1 MSLANTVVNTTIK
14 GLTHILCRI
23 DSRALAQVPAQGPLL
38 LVANHVNFLDAPVM
52 ITHLQP
58 RPLTGFVKAETWDNP
73 VMGLLFNI
81 WGGIPIRRGEPDMA
95 ALGMALEALRLGKIV
110 VVAPEGT
117 RSGSGRLKRGYPGIV
132 VLALRS
138 GAPLLPVAYYGG
150 ENFRDNVSRLR
161 RTDFHIN
168 VGPPFTIDP
177 GGQKVTRPV
186 RQAITDEIMYQ
197 IAALLPEEYRGE
209 YAELEKA
216 TQEYLKFLAV

>member
-1 MSLANTVVNTTIK
+1 MSLANSVVNTTIK
-14 GLTHILCRI
+14 GLTRILCRI
-23 DSRALAQVPAQGPLL
+23 DASALERVPAQGPLL

-52 ITHLQP
+52 YTHLQP
-58 RPLTGFVKAETWDNP
+58 RPVTGLVKAETWDNP

-81 WGGIPIRRGEPDMA
+81 WGGIPIKRGEPDMA
-95 ALGMALEALRLGKIV
+95 ALDLALEALRLGKIV
-110 VVAPEGT
+110 AVAPEGT

-132 VLALRS
+132 IVALHS

-150 ENFRDNVSRLR
+150 ESFRDNLSRLR

-168 VGPPFTIDP
+168 VGQPFTIDP
-177 GGQKVTRPV
+177 GEQKVTRAV

-209 YAELEKA
+209 YADLASA
-216 TQEYLKFLAV
+216 TQKYLRYLGE

>member
-1 MSLANTVVNTTIK
+1 MSLTNTLVNTTIK

-23 DSRALAQVPAQGPLL
+23 DASELDQVPAQGPLL

-52 ITHLQP
+52 YTHLQP
-58 RPLTGFVKAETWDNP
+58 RLLTAFVKAETWDNP
-73 VMGLLFNI
+73 VMGLLFDI
-81 WGGIPIRRGEPDMA
+81 WGGIPIKRGEPDMA
-95 ALGMALEALRLGKIV
+95 ALEMALEALRLGKIV
-110 VVAPEGT
+110 AVAPEGT

-132 VLALRS
+132 VLALHS

-161 RTDFHIN
+161 RTDFHIT
-168 VGPPFTIDP
+168 VGQPFTIDP
-177 GGQKVTRPV
+177 GKQKVTRPV
-186 RQAITDEIMYQ
+186 RQAITDEIMYR

-216 TQEYLKFLAV
+216 TQKYLKFI

>member
-1 MSLANTVVNTTIK
+1 MSITNTLVSTTIK

-23 DSRALAQVPAQGPLL
+23 DASELAQVPAQGPLL

-52 ITHLQP
+52 YTHLQP
-58 RPLTGFVKAETWDNP
+58 RPLTGFVKAETWENP
-73 VMGLLFNI
+73 VMALLFNI
-81 WGGIPIRRGEPDMA
+81 WGGIPIKRGEPDMA
-95 ALGMALEALRLGKIV
+95 ALDMALEALKAGKIV
-110 VVAPEGT
+110 AVAPEGT
-117 RSGSGRLKRGYPGIV
+117 RSGSGRLKHGYPGIV
-132 VLALRS
+132 ILALHS

-168 VGPPFTIDP
+168 VGQPFTIEP

-186 RQAITDEIMYQ
+186 RQAITDEIMYR

-216 TQEYLKFLAV
+216 TQKYLKFLAV